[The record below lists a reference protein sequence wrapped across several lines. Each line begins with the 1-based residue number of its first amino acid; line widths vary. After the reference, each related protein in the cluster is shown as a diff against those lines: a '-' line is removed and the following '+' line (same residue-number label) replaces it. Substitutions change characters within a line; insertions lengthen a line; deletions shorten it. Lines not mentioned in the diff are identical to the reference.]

1 MLDEFASGLRRVL
14 GMDRTRLTA
23 PRPQRGAGV
32 VWTRRKSAAPTV
44 TLETKLVALRA
55 MVGAERMWAEAAF
68 VGEAMPFLRTICRWY
83 NGPDLATED
92 LEAEALW
99 PSTRPWAR
107 GRRAAGRL
115 TRMPAGRAHGA
126 GEDATGIAHDPW
138 ARAHGTVVVG
148 AVLHGLDND
157 RGVRPF
163 GANVGPELAMAL
175 TDTACSEAGM
185 AERRGDAERE
195 AEREAECAAL
205 AEAVAALSDADQA
218 VVAAWQAGKVRA
230 LPRGCV
236 IGCEMR
242 WASDDRRRC
251 AKDSR
256 RSRH

>member
-1 MLDEFASGLRRVL
+1 
-14 GMDRTRLTA
+14 
-23 PRPQRGAGV
+23 

-55 MVGAERMWAEAAF
+55 MVGAARTRAEAAF
-68 VGEAMPFLRTICRWY
+68 VAEAMPFLRTICRWY

-92 LEAEALW
+92 LEAEALLALYEAMGTW
-99 PSTRPWAR
+99 TPGGRPFDTYARWGVRMALAKMLRASRMIR
-107 GRRAAGRL
+107 GRGR
-115 TRMPAGRAHGA
+115 TGR
-126 GEDATGIAHDPW
+126 
-138 ARAHGTVVVG
+138 VVVG

-157 RGVRPF
+157 RL

-185 AERRGDAERE
+185 AERRGD

-230 LPRGCV
+230 LPRGL
-236 IGCEMR
+236 R
-242 WASDDRRRC
+242 DRLRD
-251 AKDSR
+251 AVG
-256 RSRH
+256 

>member
-1 MLDEFASGLRRVL
+1 
-14 GMDRTRLTA
+14 MDRTRLTA
-23 PRPQRGAGV
+23 PRPQRGAGG

-55 MVGAERMWAEAAF
+55 MVGAERMRAEAAF

-92 LEAEALW
+92 LEAEALLALYEAMGTW
-99 PSTRPWAR
+99 TPGGRPFDTYARWGVRMALAKMLRASRMIR
-107 GRRAAGRL
+107 GRGR
-115 TRMPAGRAHGA
+115 TGR
-126 GEDATGIAHDPW
+126 
-138 ARAHGTVVVG
+138 VVVG

-157 RGVRPF
+157 RGVRPL
-163 GANVGPELAMAL
+163 GANVGPELAMVL

-230 LPRGCV
+230 LPRGL
-236 IGCEMR
+236 R
-242 WASDDRRRC
+242 DRLRD
-251 AKDSR
+251 AVG
-256 RSRH
+256 